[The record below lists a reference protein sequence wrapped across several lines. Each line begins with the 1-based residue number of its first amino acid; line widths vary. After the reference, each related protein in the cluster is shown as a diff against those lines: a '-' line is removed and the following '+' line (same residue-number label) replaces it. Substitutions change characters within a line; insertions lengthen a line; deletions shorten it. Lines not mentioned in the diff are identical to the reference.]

1 MCRTYDLSVHDRYR
15 ICSKTLLLSL
25 YIGFM
30 PNLWWC
36 PCCSFFTFSELS
48 CVFVLCYLRP
58 VSCVYNVASVTVSG
72 LSILDCLFGFFSNGY
87 LLNIG
92 IYHTWATDMY
102 IDAIIHEP
110 NVTIIRGRCA
120 YVLRRTM
127 LWDSK
132 RFHGVVLYHQHKRRH
147 ITQTTILISCCWQSS
162 HG

>member
-36 PCCSFFTFSELS
+36 PCCSFLTFSELC

-72 LSILDCLFGFFSNGY
+72 LSILDCLFGFF
-87 LLNIG
+87 
-92 IYHTWATDMY
+92 
-102 IDAIIHEP
+102 
-110 NVTIIRGRCA
+110 
-120 YVLRRTM
+120 
-127 LWDSK
+127 
-132 RFHGVVLYHQHKRRH
+132 F
-147 ITQTTILISCCWQSS
+147 
-162 HG
+162 